1 MSNKVKYYN
10 SIIYERM
17 FFMGR
22 LGDFIWDIILS
33 ILHFLPTLLLAI
45 IIFAVGYFINSLVL
59 SIFSKGAD
67 RSKLDKTVN
76 KFLGSVIKIVITALT
91 LIIALSVLGIPMT
104 SIITVLGTMGV
115 AVGLALKDS
124 LSNVAG
130 GVILL
135 VNRTIKV
142 GDYVDIGAYS
152 GVVDEVSI
160 LFTKITTLDNKDVF
174 IPNGTVATSAITN
187 YSSEGDRRVDLVF
200 GISYGNDHR
209 KAVDAIKTVI
219 DAHPLVLKDKEV
231 FVRLGELG
239 SSSLNITVR
248 VWTKNADYW
257 TVYFDLIEQVKEKF
271 DEEKIVIP
279 YNQMDIHLV
288 EKK

>member
-1 MSNKVKYYN
+1 MNHFSEFLWSTLLKIWN
-10 SIIYERM
+10 
-17 FFMGR
+17 
-22 LGDFIWDIILS
+22 FI
-33 ILHFLPTLLLAI
+33 PTLLLAI
-45 IIFAVGYFINSLVL
+45 IIFAVGFFLNRLL
-59 SIFSKGAD
+59 LNLFSKGAE
-67 RSKLDKTVN
+67 RSKLDQTVN
-76 KFLGSVIKIVITALT
+76 KFLSSVIKIVVTAVVI
-91 LIIALSVLGIPMT
+91 IIALSVLGIPMT

-135 VNRTIKV
+135 INRTIKV

-200 GISYGNDHR
+200 AVSYKNDCKQAIS
-209 KAVDAIKTVI
+209 AIKSVI
-219 DAHPLVLKDKEV
+219 DKHPLIDKEKEI

-239 SSSLNITVR
+239 QSSMNITVR

-257 TVYFDLIEQVKEKF
+257 TVYFDLIEQVKDKF
-271 DEEKIVIP
+271 DEENIVIP
-279 YNQMDIHLV
+279 YNQLDVHV
-288 EKK
+288 KEAK